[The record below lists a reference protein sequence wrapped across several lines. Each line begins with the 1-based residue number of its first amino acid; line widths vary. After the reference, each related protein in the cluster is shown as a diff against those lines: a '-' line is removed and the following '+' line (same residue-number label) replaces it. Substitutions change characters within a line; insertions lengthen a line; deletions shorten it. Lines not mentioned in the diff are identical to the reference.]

1 MINMQVRDSYN
12 KIALSRDTAEDIW
25 QRAMEQ
31 AKAQPPERGS
41 RRNKVGG
48 KKLRHT
54 LLIAAVIASL
64 MTVTALASEF
74 YGFKS
79 LVREEREQLM
89 AQEQPDGSLDSSTV
103 TVYDIGQT
111 RPYEGPDWAME
122 WVDKAQEAFSE
133 WRSYKEEKLD
143 AYYREKLPNLKDI
156 LTISDNGG
164 PGYDGIDVAD
174 NGDGTYTFTLWRYE
188 EDPDNLAPDIFGNMA
203 PAYKEVLD
211 PATSVTVDQ
220 AEKEAFDE
228 EMLRMA
234 TLGGYG
240 DYHHIYGVADAE
252 EAEKLEELAAEY
264 SLSLRSGQ
272 VTKYAGDDSDQGLNQ
287 SLGQAVGSGDI
298 YREAP
303 EFDHYSSFQSGS
315 FQSACTARQILLE
328 EYPQADI
335 QVLDSR
341 LATVLQGVLVLEAVH
356 MRDRGFSLAQAA
368 AVLEETRNTGRIF
381 FTTSDLDYLRHGG
394 RIGKAAQAA
403 GTLLHVKPL
412 IGYQGD
418 GLVTDGIAQGRKN
431 SLTRVMELFYR
442 YLDRNQIDLN
452 GYYLVTGYGLDLE
465 EHQDFARRLL
475 EGLKERG
482 WPAETAGAFQI
493 GVTIGVHTG
502 PTPIGLGI
510 LKKEPS
516 APPET

>member
-31 AKAQPPERGS
+31 AKAQPLERGS
-41 RRNKVGG
+41 RRNKGGG
-48 KKLRHT
+48 KKLRRT
-54 LLIAAVIASL
+54 LLIAAVIASF

-74 YGFKS
+74 YGFGS

-188 EDPDNLAPDIFGNMA
+188 EDPDNLVPDIFGNMV

-264 SLSLRSGQ
+264 GLSLRSGQ
-272 VTKYAGDDSDQGLNQ
+272 VTKYAGDDSDEGLNQ

-303 EFDHYSSFQSGS
+303 EFDHYSTFQSGS
-315 FQSACTARQILLE
+315 FQSAANITLSDGRKLSTYLCSTAYGEMVDGWELGGFTVREDEPMSTRSYTAADGTELTISQNSS
-328 EYPQADI
+328 QAI
-335 QVLDSR
+335 VYAYLDKSYITMTMEINSFR
-341 LATVLQGVLVLEAVH
+341 SPGVPETN
-356 MRDRGFSLAQAA
+356 FSLDEA
-368 AVLEETRNTGRIF
+368 AVNYAADFIN
-381 FTTSDLDYLRHGG
+381 YKN
-394 RIGKAAQAA
+394 IGK
-403 GTLLHVKPL
+403 
-412 IGYQGD
+412 
-418 GLVTDGIAQGRKN
+418 
-431 SLTRVMELFYR
+431 
-442 YLDRNQIDLN
+442 
-452 GYYLVTGYGLDLE
+452 
-465 EHQDFARRLL
+465 
-475 EGLKERG
+475 
-482 WPAETAGAFQI
+482 
-493 GVTIGVHTG
+493 
-502 PTPIGLGI
+502 
-510 LKKEPS
+510 
-516 APPET
+516 

>member
-31 AKAQPPERGS
+31 AKAQPSERGS
-41 RRNKVGG
+41 RRNKGGG
-48 KKLRHT
+48 KKLRRT
-54 LLIAAVIASL
+54 LLIAAVIASF

-74 YGFKS
+74 YGFGS

-143 AYYREKLPNLKDI
+143 AYYREKLSNLKDI

-164 PGYDGIDVAD
+164 PGYDGIDVQD

-188 EDPDNLAPDIFGNMA
+188 EDPDNLAPGIFGNMA

-252 EAEKLEELAAEY
+252 GAEKLEELAAEY
-264 SLSLRSGQ
+264 GLSLRSGQ
-272 VTKYAGDDSDQGLNQ
+272 VTKYAGDDSDEGLNQ

-303 EFDHYSSFQSGS
+303 EFDHYSTFQSGS
-315 FQSACTARQILLE
+315 FQSAANITLSDGRKLSTYLCSTAYGEMVDGWELGGFTVREDEPMSTRSYTAADGTELTISQNSS
-328 EYPQADI
+328 QAI
-335 QVLDSR
+335 VYAYLDKSYITMTMEINSYR
-341 LATVLQGVLVLEAVH
+341 SPGVPETN
-356 MRDRGFSLAQAA
+356 FSLDEA
-368 AVLEETRNTGRIF
+368 AVNYGADFIN
-381 FTTSDLDYLRHGG
+381 YKN
-394 RIGKAAQAA
+394 IGK
-403 GTLLHVKPL
+403 
-412 IGYQGD
+412 
-418 GLVTDGIAQGRKN
+418 
-431 SLTRVMELFYR
+431 
-442 YLDRNQIDLN
+442 
-452 GYYLVTGYGLDLE
+452 
-465 EHQDFARRLL
+465 
-475 EGLKERG
+475 
-482 WPAETAGAFQI
+482 
-493 GVTIGVHTG
+493 
-502 PTPIGLGI
+502 
-510 LKKEPS
+510 
-516 APPET
+516 

>member
-31 AKAQPPERGS
+31 AKAQPSERGS
-41 RRNKVGG
+41 RRNKGGG
-48 KKLRHT
+48 KKLRRT
-54 LLIAAVIASL
+54 LLIAAVIASF

-74 YGFKS
+74 YGFGS

-143 AYYREKLPNLKDI
+143 AYYREKLSNLKDI

-164 PGYDGIDVAD
+164 PGYDGIDVQD

-252 EAEKLEELAAEY
+252 GAEKLEELAAEY
-264 SLSLRSGQ
+264 GLSLRSGQ
-272 VTKYAGDDSDQGLNQ
+272 VTKYAGDDSDEGLNQ

-303 EFDHYSSFQSGS
+303 EFDHYSTFQSGS
-315 FQSACTARQILLE
+315 FQSAANITLSDGRKLSTYLCSTAYGEMVDGWELGGFTVREDEPMSTRSYTAADGTELTISQNSS
-328 EYPQADI
+328 QAI
-335 QVLDSR
+335 VYAYLDKSYITMTMEINSYR
-341 LATVLQGVLVLEAVH
+341 SPGVPETNFSLDEATVNY
-356 MRDRGFSLAQAA
+356 AA
-368 AVLEETRNTGRIF
+368 DFIN
-381 FTTSDLDYLRHGG
+381 YKN
-394 RIGKAAQAA
+394 IGK
-403 GTLLHVKPL
+403 
-412 IGYQGD
+412 
-418 GLVTDGIAQGRKN
+418 
-431 SLTRVMELFYR
+431 
-442 YLDRNQIDLN
+442 
-452 GYYLVTGYGLDLE
+452 
-465 EHQDFARRLL
+465 
-475 EGLKERG
+475 
-482 WPAETAGAFQI
+482 
-493 GVTIGVHTG
+493 
-502 PTPIGLGI
+502 
-510 LKKEPS
+510 
-516 APPET
+516 

>member
-31 AKAQPPERGS
+31 AKAQPSERGS

-48 KKLRHT
+48 KNLRRT

-74 YGFKS
+74 YGFGS

-164 PGYDGIDVAD
+164 PGYDGIDVQD

-188 EDPDNLAPDIFGNMA
+188 EDPDNLAPDIFGNMV

-264 SLSLRSGQ
+264 GLSLRSGQ
-272 VTKYAGDDSDQGLNQ
+272 VTKYAGDDSDEGLNQ

-303 EFDHYSSFQSGS
+303 EFDHYSTFQSGS
-315 FQSACTARQILLE
+315 FQSAANITLSDGRRLSTYLCSTAYGEMVDGLE
-328 EYPQADI
+328 VGGFTVREDEPMITRSYTAADGTELTISQNSSQAI
-335 QVLDSR
+335 VYAYLDKSYITMTMEINSYR
-341 LATVLQGVLVLEAVH
+341 SPGVPETN
-356 MRDRGFSLAQAA
+356 FSLDEA
-368 AVLEETRNTGRIF
+368 AVNYAADFIN
-381 FTTSDLDYLRHGG
+381 YKN
-394 RIGKAAQAA
+394 IGK
-403 GTLLHVKPL
+403 
-412 IGYQGD
+412 
-418 GLVTDGIAQGRKN
+418 
-431 SLTRVMELFYR
+431 
-442 YLDRNQIDLN
+442 
-452 GYYLVTGYGLDLE
+452 
-465 EHQDFARRLL
+465 
-475 EGLKERG
+475 
-482 WPAETAGAFQI
+482 
-493 GVTIGVHTG
+493 
-502 PTPIGLGI
+502 
-510 LKKEPS
+510 
-516 APPET
+516 

>member
-12 KIALSRDTAEDIW
+12 KIALSRETAEEIW
-25 QRAMEQ
+25 ERAMES
-31 AKAQPPERGS
+31 AKTLPQERKS
-41 RRNKVGG
+41 RKGKGGG
-48 KKLRHT
+48 KSLRRT

-74 YGFKS
+74 YGFGS
-79 LVREEREQLM
+79 LVREEREQPM
-89 AQEQPDGSLDSSTV
+89 AREQPDGSLETTTV

-228 EMLRMA
+228 EMLRNQPH
-234 TLGGYG
+234 

-264 SLSLRSGQ
+264 GLSLRSGQ
-272 VTKYAGDDSDQGLNQ
+272 VTKYAGDDSDEGLNQ

-303 EFDHYSSFQSGS
+303 EFDHYSTFQSGS
-315 FQSACTARQILLE
+315 FQSAANITLSDGRKLSTYLCSTAYGEMVDGWELGGFTVREDEPMSTRSYTAADGTELTISQNGS
-328 EYPQADI
+328 QAI
-335 QVLDSR
+335 VYAYLDKSYITMTMEINSYR
-341 LATVLQGVLVLEAVH
+341 SPGIPETDFSLDQATVNYGA
-356 MRDRGFSLAQAA
+356 DFI
-368 AVLEETRNTGRIF
+368 N
-381 FTTSDLDYLRHGG
+381 YKN
-394 RIGKAAQAA
+394 IGK
-403 GTLLHVKPL
+403 
-412 IGYQGD
+412 
-418 GLVTDGIAQGRKN
+418 
-431 SLTRVMELFYR
+431 
-442 YLDRNQIDLN
+442 
-452 GYYLVTGYGLDLE
+452 
-465 EHQDFARRLL
+465 
-475 EGLKERG
+475 
-482 WPAETAGAFQI
+482 
-493 GVTIGVHTG
+493 
-502 PTPIGLGI
+502 
-510 LKKEPS
+510 
-516 APPET
+516 

>member
-31 AKAQPPERGS
+31 AKAQPSERGS
-41 RRNKVGG
+41 RRNKGGG
-48 KKLRHT
+48 KKLRRT
-54 LLIAAVIASL
+54 LLIAAVIASF

-74 YGFKS
+74 YGFGS

-143 AYYREKLPNLKDI
+143 AYYREKLSNLKDI

-164 PGYDGIDVAD
+164 PGYDGIDVQD

-188 EDPDNLAPDIFGNMA
+188 EDPDNLAPGIFGNMA

-252 EAEKLEELAAEY
+252 GAEKLEELAAEY
-264 SLSLRSGQ
+264 GLSLRSGQ
-272 VTKYAGDDSDQGLNQ
+272 VTKYAGDDSDEGLNQ

-303 EFDHYSSFQSGS
+303 EFDHYSTFQSGS
-315 FQSACTARQILLE
+315 FQSAANITLSDGRRLSTYLCSTAYGEMVDGWELGGFTVREDEPMSTRSYTAADGTELTISQNSS
-328 EYPQADI
+328 QAI
-335 QVLDSR
+335 VYAYLDKSYITMTMEINSYR
-341 LATVLQGVLVLEAVH
+341 SPGVPETN
-356 MRDRGFSLAQAA
+356 FSLDEA
-368 AVLEETRNTGRIF
+368 AVNYGADFIN
-381 FTTSDLDYLRHGG
+381 YKN
-394 RIGKAAQAA
+394 IGK
-403 GTLLHVKPL
+403 
-412 IGYQGD
+412 
-418 GLVTDGIAQGRKN
+418 
-431 SLTRVMELFYR
+431 
-442 YLDRNQIDLN
+442 
-452 GYYLVTGYGLDLE
+452 
-465 EHQDFARRLL
+465 
-475 EGLKERG
+475 
-482 WPAETAGAFQI
+482 
-493 GVTIGVHTG
+493 
-502 PTPIGLGI
+502 
-510 LKKEPS
+510 
-516 APPET
+516 

>member
-31 AKAQPPERGS
+31 AKSLPPERGS
-41 RRNKVGG
+41 GRNKGDG
-48 KKLRHT
+48 KKLRRT

-74 YGFKS
+74 YGFGS

-143 AYYREKLPNLKDI
+143 AYYREKLSNLKDI

-164 PGYDGIDVAD
+164 PGYDGIDVQD

-188 EDPDNLAPDIFGNMA
+188 EDPDTLVPDIFGNMV

-211 PATSVTVDQ
+211 PSASVTVDQ
-220 AEKEAFDE
+220 AEKDAYDA

-240 DYHHIYGVADAE
+240 DYHYIYGVADAE
-252 EAEKLEELAAEY
+252 EAEKLEALAAEY
-264 SLSLRSGQ
+264 GLSLRSGQ
-272 VTKYAGDDSDQGLNQ
+272 LTKYAGDDSDQGLNQ

-303 EFDHYSSFQSGS
+303 EFDHYSTFQSGS
-315 FQSACTARQILLE
+315 FQSAANITLSDGRRLSTYLCSTAYGEMVDGWELGGFTVREDEPMSTRSYTAADGTELTISQNSS
-328 EYPQADI
+328 QAI
-335 QVLDSR
+335 VYAYLDKSYITMTMEINSYR
-341 LATVLQGVLVLEAVH
+341 SPGVPETNFSLDEATVNY
-356 MRDRGFSLAQAA
+356 AA
-368 AVLEETRNTGRIF
+368 DFIN
-381 FTTSDLDYLRHGG
+381 YKN
-394 RIGKAAQAA
+394 IGK
-403 GTLLHVKPL
+403 
-412 IGYQGD
+412 
-418 GLVTDGIAQGRKN
+418 
-431 SLTRVMELFYR
+431 
-442 YLDRNQIDLN
+442 
-452 GYYLVTGYGLDLE
+452 
-465 EHQDFARRLL
+465 
-475 EGLKERG
+475 
-482 WPAETAGAFQI
+482 
-493 GVTIGVHTG
+493 
-502 PTPIGLGI
+502 
-510 LKKEPS
+510 
-516 APPET
+516 

>member
-31 AKAQPPERGS
+31 AKAQPSERGS

-48 KKLRHT
+48 KNLRRT

-74 YGFKS
+74 YGFGS

-188 EDPDNLAPDIFGNMA
+188 EDPDNLVPDIFGNMV

-264 SLSLRSGQ
+264 GLSLRSGQ
-272 VTKYAGDDSDQGLNQ
+272 VTKYAGDDSDEGLNQ

-303 EFDHYSSFQSGS
+303 EFDHYSTFQSGS
-315 FQSACTARQILLE
+315 FQSAANITLSDGRRLSTYLCSTAYGEMVDGWELGGFTVREDEPMSTRSYTAADGTELTISQNGS
-328 EYPQADI
+328 QAI
-335 QVLDSR
+335 VYAYLDKSYITMTMEINSYR
-341 LATVLQGVLVLEAVH
+341 SPGVPEP
-356 MRDRGFSLAQAA
+356 DFSLDEA
-368 AVLEETRNTGRIF
+368 AVNYGADFIN
-381 FTTSDLDYLRHGG
+381 YKN
-394 RIGKAAQAA
+394 IGK
-403 GTLLHVKPL
+403 
-412 IGYQGD
+412 
-418 GLVTDGIAQGRKN
+418 
-431 SLTRVMELFYR
+431 
-442 YLDRNQIDLN
+442 
-452 GYYLVTGYGLDLE
+452 
-465 EHQDFARRLL
+465 
-475 EGLKERG
+475 
-482 WPAETAGAFQI
+482 
-493 GVTIGVHTG
+493 
-502 PTPIGLGI
+502 
-510 LKKEPS
+510 
-516 APPET
+516 

>member
-31 AKAQPPERGS
+31 AKAQPSERGS
-41 RRNKVGG
+41 RRNKGGG
-48 KKLRHT
+48 KKLRRT
-54 LLIAAVIASL
+54 LLIAAVIASF

-188 EDPDNLAPDIFGNMA
+188 EDPDNLVPDIFGNMV

-264 SLSLRSGQ
+264 GLSLRSGQ
-272 VTKYAGDDSDQGLNQ
+272 VTKYAGDDSDEGLNQ

-303 EFDHYSSFQSGS
+303 EFDHYSTFQSGS
-315 FQSACTARQILLE
+315 FQSAANITLSDGRRLSTYLCSTAYGEMVDGWELGGFTVREDEPMTTRSYTAADGTELTISQNGS
-328 EYPQADI
+328 QAI
-335 QVLDSR
+335 VYAYLDKSYITMTMEINSYR
-341 LATVLQGVLVLEAVH
+341 SPGVRET
-356 MRDRGFSLAQAA
+356 DFSLDQAA
-368 AVLEETRNTGRIF
+368 VNYAADFIN
-381 FTTSDLDYLRHGG
+381 YKN
-394 RIGKAAQAA
+394 IGK
-403 GTLLHVKPL
+403 
-412 IGYQGD
+412 
-418 GLVTDGIAQGRKN
+418 
-431 SLTRVMELFYR
+431 
-442 YLDRNQIDLN
+442 
-452 GYYLVTGYGLDLE
+452 
-465 EHQDFARRLL
+465 
-475 EGLKERG
+475 
-482 WPAETAGAFQI
+482 
-493 GVTIGVHTG
+493 
-502 PTPIGLGI
+502 
-510 LKKEPS
+510 
-516 APPET
+516 

>member
-31 AKAQPPERGS
+31 AKAQPSERGS

-48 KKLRHT
+48 KNLRRT

-74 YGFKS
+74 YGFGS

-89 AQEQPDGSLDSSTV
+89 AREQPDGSLDSSTV

-252 EAEKLEELAAEY
+252 GAEKLEELAAEY
-264 SLSLRSGQ
+264 GLSLRSGQ

-287 SLGQAVGSGDI
+287 SLGQAVGRGDI

-303 EFDHYSSFQSGS
+303 EFDHYSTFQSGS
-315 FQSACTARQILLE
+315 FQSAANITLSDGRKLSTYLCSTAYGEMVDGWELGGFTVREDEPMSTRSYTAADGTELTISQNSS
-328 EYPQADI
+328 QAI
-335 QVLDSR
+335 VYAYLDKSYITMTMEINSFR
-341 LATVLQGVLVLEAVH
+341 SPGVPETN
-356 MRDRGFSLAQAA
+356 FSLDEA
-368 AVLEETRNTGRIF
+368 AVNYAADFIN
-381 FTTSDLDYLRHGG
+381 YKN
-394 RIGKAAQAA
+394 IGK
-403 GTLLHVKPL
+403 
-412 IGYQGD
+412 
-418 GLVTDGIAQGRKN
+418 
-431 SLTRVMELFYR
+431 
-442 YLDRNQIDLN
+442 
-452 GYYLVTGYGLDLE
+452 
-465 EHQDFARRLL
+465 
-475 EGLKERG
+475 
-482 WPAETAGAFQI
+482 
-493 GVTIGVHTG
+493 
-502 PTPIGLGI
+502 
-510 LKKEPS
+510 
-516 APPET
+516 

>member
-31 AKAQPPERGS
+31 AKAQPSERGS

-48 KKLRHT
+48 KNLRRT

-74 YGFKS
+74 YGFRS

-188 EDPDNLAPDIFGNMA
+188 EDPDNLAPDIFGNMV

-264 SLSLRSGQ
+264 GLSLRSGQ
-272 VTKYAGDDSDQGLNQ
+272 VTKYAGDDSDEGLNQ

-303 EFDHYSSFQSGS
+303 EFDHYSTFQSGS
-315 FQSACTARQILLE
+315 FQSAANITLSDGRKLSTYLCSTAYGEMVDGWELGGFTVREDEPMSTRSYTAADGTELTISQNSS
-328 EYPQADI
+328 QAI
-335 QVLDSR
+335 VYAYLDKSYITMTMEINSYR
-341 LATVLQGVLVLEAVH
+341 SPGVPETN
-356 MRDRGFSLAQAA
+356 FSLDEA
-368 AVLEETRNTGRIF
+368 AVNYAADFIN
-381 FTTSDLDYLRHGG
+381 YKN
-394 RIGKAAQAA
+394 IGK
-403 GTLLHVKPL
+403 
-412 IGYQGD
+412 
-418 GLVTDGIAQGRKN
+418 
-431 SLTRVMELFYR
+431 
-442 YLDRNQIDLN
+442 
-452 GYYLVTGYGLDLE
+452 
-465 EHQDFARRLL
+465 
-475 EGLKERG
+475 
-482 WPAETAGAFQI
+482 
-493 GVTIGVHTG
+493 
-502 PTPIGLGI
+502 
-510 LKKEPS
+510 
-516 APPET
+516 

>member
-31 AKAQPPERGS
+31 AKAQPSERGS
-41 RRNKVGG
+41 RRNKGGG
-48 KKLRHT
+48 KKLRRT
-54 LLIAAVIASL
+54 LLIAAVIASF

-74 YGFKS
+74 YGFGS

-143 AYYREKLPNLKDI
+143 AYYREKLSNLKDI

-164 PGYDGIDVAD
+164 PGYDGIDVQD

-188 EDPDNLAPDIFGNMA
+188 EDPDNLAPGIFGNMA

-252 EAEKLEELAAEY
+252 GAEKLEELAAEY
-264 SLSLRSGQ
+264 GLSLRSGQ
-272 VTKYAGDDSDQGLNQ
+272 VTKYAGDDSDEGLNQ

-303 EFDHYSSFQSGS
+303 EFDHYSTFQSGS
-315 FQSACTARQILLE
+315 FQSAANITLSDGRKLSTYLCSTAYGEMVDGWELGGFTVREDEPMSTRSYTAADGTELTISQNSS
-328 EYPQADI
+328 QAI
-335 QVLDSR
+335 VYAYLDKSYITMTMEINSYR
-341 LATVLQGVLVLEAVH
+341 SPGVPETNFSLDEATVNY
-356 MRDRGFSLAQAA
+356 AA
-368 AVLEETRNTGRIF
+368 DFIN
-381 FTTSDLDYLRHGG
+381 YKN
-394 RIGKAAQAA
+394 IGK
-403 GTLLHVKPL
+403 
-412 IGYQGD
+412 
-418 GLVTDGIAQGRKN
+418 
-431 SLTRVMELFYR
+431 
-442 YLDRNQIDLN
+442 
-452 GYYLVTGYGLDLE
+452 
-465 EHQDFARRLL
+465 
-475 EGLKERG
+475 
-482 WPAETAGAFQI
+482 
-493 GVTIGVHTG
+493 
-502 PTPIGLGI
+502 
-510 LKKEPS
+510 
-516 APPET
+516 

>member
-31 AKAQPPERGS
+31 AKAQPSERGS
-41 RRNKVGG
+41 RRNKGGG
-48 KKLRHT
+48 KKLRRT

-74 YGFKS
+74 YGFGS

-164 PGYDGIDVAD
+164 PGYDGIDVQD

-188 EDPDNLAPDIFGNMA
+188 EDPDNLAPDIFGNMV

-264 SLSLRSGQ
+264 GLSLRSGQ

-303 EFDHYSSFQSGS
+303 EFDHYSTFQSGS
-315 FQSACTARQILLE
+315 FQSAANITLSDGRKLSTYLCSTAYGEMVDGWELGGFTVREDEPMSTRSYTAADGTELTISQNGS
-328 EYPQADI
+328 QAI
-335 QVLDSR
+335 VYAYLDKSYITMTMEINSYR
-341 LATVLQGVLVLEAVH
+341 SPGVRET
-356 MRDRGFSLAQAA
+356 DFSLDEA
-368 AVLEETRNTGRIF
+368 AVNYGADFIN
-381 FTTSDLDYLRHGG
+381 YKN
-394 RIGKAAQAA
+394 IGK
-403 GTLLHVKPL
+403 
-412 IGYQGD
+412 
-418 GLVTDGIAQGRKN
+418 
-431 SLTRVMELFYR
+431 
-442 YLDRNQIDLN
+442 
-452 GYYLVTGYGLDLE
+452 
-465 EHQDFARRLL
+465 
-475 EGLKERG
+475 
-482 WPAETAGAFQI
+482 
-493 GVTIGVHTG
+493 
-502 PTPIGLGI
+502 
-510 LKKEPS
+510 
-516 APPET
+516 

>member
-31 AKAQPPERGS
+31 AKAQPSERGS
-41 RRNKVGG
+41 RRNKGGG
-48 KKLRHT
+48 KKLRRT
-54 LLIAAVIASL
+54 LLIAAVIASF

-74 YGFKS
+74 YGFGS

-143 AYYREKLPNLKDI
+143 AYYREKLSNLKDI

-164 PGYDGIDVAD
+164 PGYDGIDVQD

-188 EDPDNLAPDIFGNMA
+188 EDPDNLAPGIFGNMA

-264 SLSLRSGQ
+264 GLSLRSGQ
-272 VTKYAGDDSDQGLNQ
+272 VTKYAGDDSDEGLNQ

-303 EFDHYSSFQSGS
+303 EFDHYSTFQSGS
-315 FQSACTARQILLE
+315 FQSAANITLSDGRRLSTYLCSTAYGEMVDGWELGGFTVREDEPMSTRSYTAADGTELTISQNSS
-328 EYPQADI
+328 QAI
-335 QVLDSR
+335 VYAYLDKSYITMTMEINSYR
-341 LATVLQGVLVLEAVH
+341 SPGVPETN
-356 MRDRGFSLAQAA
+356 FSLDEA
-368 AVLEETRNTGRIF
+368 AVNYGADFIN
-381 FTTSDLDYLRHGG
+381 YKN
-394 RIGKAAQAA
+394 IGK
-403 GTLLHVKPL
+403 
-412 IGYQGD
+412 
-418 GLVTDGIAQGRKN
+418 
-431 SLTRVMELFYR
+431 
-442 YLDRNQIDLN
+442 
-452 GYYLVTGYGLDLE
+452 
-465 EHQDFARRLL
+465 
-475 EGLKERG
+475 
-482 WPAETAGAFQI
+482 
-493 GVTIGVHTG
+493 
-502 PTPIGLGI
+502 
-510 LKKEPS
+510 
-516 APPET
+516 

>member
-31 AKAQPPERGS
+31 AKAQPSERGS
-41 RRNKVGG
+41 RRNKGGG
-48 KKLRHT
+48 KKLRRT
-54 LLIAAVIASL
+54 LLIAAVIASF

-188 EDPDNLAPDIFGNMA
+188 EDPDNLVPDIFGNMV

-264 SLSLRSGQ
+264 GLSLRSGQ
-272 VTKYAGDDSDQGLNQ
+272 VTKYAGDDSDEGLNQ

-303 EFDHYSSFQSGS
+303 EFDHYSTFQSGS
-315 FQSACTARQILLE
+315 FQSAANITLSDGRRLSTYLCSTAYGEMVDGWELGGFTVREDEPMSTRSYTAADGTELTISQNSS
-328 EYPQADI
+328 QAI
-335 QVLDSR
+335 VYAYLDKSYITMTMEINSYR
-341 LATVLQGVLVLEAVH
+341 SPGVPETN
-356 MRDRGFSLAQAA
+356 FSLDEA
-368 AVLEETRNTGRIF
+368 AVNYAADFIN
-381 FTTSDLDYLRHGG
+381 YKN
-394 RIGKAAQAA
+394 IGK
-403 GTLLHVKPL
+403 
-412 IGYQGD
+412 
-418 GLVTDGIAQGRKN
+418 
-431 SLTRVMELFYR
+431 
-442 YLDRNQIDLN
+442 
-452 GYYLVTGYGLDLE
+452 
-465 EHQDFARRLL
+465 
-475 EGLKERG
+475 
-482 WPAETAGAFQI
+482 
-493 GVTIGVHTG
+493 
-502 PTPIGLGI
+502 
-510 LKKEPS
+510 
-516 APPET
+516 

>member
-31 AKAQPPERGS
+31 AKAQPSERGS
-41 RRNKVGG
+41 RRNKGGG
-48 KKLRHT
+48 KKLRRT
-54 LLIAAVIASL
+54 LLIAAVIASF

-74 YGFKS
+74 YGFGS

-133 WRSYKEEKLD
+133 WRSYKEEKLE

-156 LTISDNGG
+156 LTKSDG
-164 PGYDGIDVAD
+164 PGYDGIDVQD

-252 EAEKLEELAAEY
+252 GAEKLEELAAEY
-264 SLSLRSGQ
+264 GLSLRSGQ
-272 VTKYAGDDSDQGLNQ
+272 VTKYAGDDSDEGLNQ

-303 EFDHYSSFQSGS
+303 EFDHYSTFQSGS
-315 FQSACTARQILLE
+315 FQSAANITLSDGRKLSTYLCSTAYGEMVDGWELGGFTVREDEPMSTRSYTAADGTELTISQNSS
-328 EYPQADI
+328 QAI
-335 QVLDSR
+335 VYAYLDKSYITMTMEINSYR
-341 LATVLQGVLVLEAVH
+341 SPGVPETNFSLDEATVNY
-356 MRDRGFSLAQAA
+356 AA
-368 AVLEETRNTGRIF
+368 DFIN
-381 FTTSDLDYLRHGG
+381 YKN
-394 RIGKAAQAA
+394 IGK
-403 GTLLHVKPL
+403 
-412 IGYQGD
+412 
-418 GLVTDGIAQGRKN
+418 
-431 SLTRVMELFYR
+431 
-442 YLDRNQIDLN
+442 
-452 GYYLVTGYGLDLE
+452 
-465 EHQDFARRLL
+465 
-475 EGLKERG
+475 
-482 WPAETAGAFQI
+482 
-493 GVTIGVHTG
+493 
-502 PTPIGLGI
+502 
-510 LKKEPS
+510 
-516 APPET
+516 

>member
-31 AKAQPPERGS
+31 AKAQPSERGS

-48 KKLRHT
+48 KNLRRT

-74 YGFKS
+74 YGFGS

-122 WVDKAQEAFSE
+122 WVDKAQQAFSE

-188 EDPDNLAPDIFGNMA
+188 EDPDNLVPDIFGNMV

-264 SLSLRSGQ
+264 GLSLRSGQ
-272 VTKYAGDDSDQGLNQ
+272 VTKYAGDDSDEGLNQ

-303 EFDHYSSFQSGS
+303 EFDHYSTFQSGS
-315 FQSACTARQILLE
+315 FQSAANITLSDGRRLSTYLCSTAYGEMVDGWELGGFTVREDEPMSTRSYTAADGTELTISQNGS
-328 EYPQADI
+328 QAI
-335 QVLDSR
+335 VYAYLDKSYITMTMEINSYR
-341 LATVLQGVLVLEAVH
+341 SPGVPETN
-356 MRDRGFSLAQAA
+356 FSLDQAA
-368 AVLEETRNTGRIF
+368 VNYAADFIN
-381 FTTSDLDYLRHGG
+381 YKN
-394 RIGKAAQAA
+394 IGK
-403 GTLLHVKPL
+403 
-412 IGYQGD
+412 
-418 GLVTDGIAQGRKN
+418 
-431 SLTRVMELFYR
+431 
-442 YLDRNQIDLN
+442 
-452 GYYLVTGYGLDLE
+452 
-465 EHQDFARRLL
+465 
-475 EGLKERG
+475 
-482 WPAETAGAFQI
+482 
-493 GVTIGVHTG
+493 
-502 PTPIGLGI
+502 
-510 LKKEPS
+510 
-516 APPET
+516 

>member
-31 AKAQPPERGS
+31 AKAQPSERGS
-41 RRNKVGG
+41 RRNKGGG
-48 KKLRHT
+48 KKLRRT
-54 LLIAAVIASL
+54 LLIAAVIASF

-74 YGFKS
+74 YGFGS

-264 SLSLRSGQ
+264 GLSLRSGQ
-272 VTKYAGDDSDQGLNQ
+272 VTKYAGDDSDEGLNQ

-303 EFDHYSSFQSGS
+303 EFDHYSTFQSGS
-315 FQSACTARQILLE
+315 FQSAANITLSDGRKLSTYLCSTAYGEMVDGWELGGFTVREDEPMSTRSYTAADGTELTISQNSS
-328 EYPQADI
+328 QAI
-335 QVLDSR
+335 VYAYLDKSYITMTMEINSYR
-341 LATVLQGVLVLEAVH
+341 SPGVPETN
-356 MRDRGFSLAQAA
+356 FSLDEA
-368 AVLEETRNTGRIF
+368 AVNYAADFIN
-381 FTTSDLDYLRHGG
+381 YKN
-394 RIGKAAQAA
+394 IGK
-403 GTLLHVKPL
+403 
-412 IGYQGD
+412 
-418 GLVTDGIAQGRKN
+418 
-431 SLTRVMELFYR
+431 
-442 YLDRNQIDLN
+442 
-452 GYYLVTGYGLDLE
+452 
-465 EHQDFARRLL
+465 
-475 EGLKERG
+475 
-482 WPAETAGAFQI
+482 
-493 GVTIGVHTG
+493 
-502 PTPIGLGI
+502 
-510 LKKEPS
+510 
-516 APPET
+516 

>member
-31 AKAQPPERGS
+31 AKAQPSE
-41 RRNKVGG
+41 RRNHRG
-48 KKLRHT
+48 KNKGKNLRRT

-74 YGFKS
+74 YGFGS

-164 PGYDGIDVAD
+164 PGYDGIDVQD

-188 EDPDNLAPDIFGNMA
+188 EDPDNLAPDIFGNMV

-264 SLSLRSGQ
+264 GLSLRSGQ

-303 EFDHYSSFQSGS
+303 EFDHYSTFQSGS
-315 FQSACTARQILLE
+315 FQSAANITLSDGRRLSTYLCSTAYGEMVDGWELGGFTVREDEPMTTRSYTAADGTELTISQNSS
-328 EYPQADI
+328 QAI
-335 QVLDSR
+335 VYAYLDKSYITMTMEINSYR
-341 LATVLQGVLVLEAVH
+341 SPGVPETN
-356 MRDRGFSLAQAA
+356 FSLDEA
-368 AVLEETRNTGRIF
+368 AVNYAADFIN
-381 FTTSDLDYLRHGG
+381 YKN
-394 RIGKAAQAA
+394 IGK
-403 GTLLHVKPL
+403 
-412 IGYQGD
+412 
-418 GLVTDGIAQGRKN
+418 
-431 SLTRVMELFYR
+431 
-442 YLDRNQIDLN
+442 
-452 GYYLVTGYGLDLE
+452 
-465 EHQDFARRLL
+465 
-475 EGLKERG
+475 
-482 WPAETAGAFQI
+482 
-493 GVTIGVHTG
+493 
-502 PTPIGLGI
+502 
-510 LKKEPS
+510 
-516 APPET
+516 

>member
-31 AKAQPPERGS
+31 AKAQPSERGS
-41 RRNKVGG
+41 GRNKGDG
-48 KKLRHT
+48 KKLRRT

-74 YGFKS
+74 YGFGS

-234 TLGGYG
+234 TLGSYG

-272 VTKYAGDDSDQGLNQ
+272 VTKYAGDDSDEGLNQ

-303 EFDHYSSFQSGS
+303 EFDHYSTFQSGS
-315 FQSACTARQILLE
+315 FQSAANITLSDGRRLSTYLCSTAYGEMVDGWELGGFTVREDEPMTTRSYTAADGTELTISQNSS
-328 EYPQADI
+328 QAI
-335 QVLDSR
+335 VYAYLDKSYITMTMEINSYR
-341 LATVLQGVLVLEAVH
+341 SPGVPETN
-356 MRDRGFSLAQAA
+356 FSLDEA
-368 AVLEETRNTGRIF
+368 AVNYAADFIN
-381 FTTSDLDYLRHGG
+381 YKN
-394 RIGKAAQAA
+394 IGK
-403 GTLLHVKPL
+403 
-412 IGYQGD
+412 
-418 GLVTDGIAQGRKN
+418 
-431 SLTRVMELFYR
+431 
-442 YLDRNQIDLN
+442 
-452 GYYLVTGYGLDLE
+452 
-465 EHQDFARRLL
+465 
-475 EGLKERG
+475 
-482 WPAETAGAFQI
+482 
-493 GVTIGVHTG
+493 
-502 PTPIGLGI
+502 
-510 LKKEPS
+510 
-516 APPET
+516 

>member
-31 AKAQPPERGS
+31 AKAQPSERGS

-48 KKLRHT
+48 KNLRRS

-74 YGFKS
+74 YGFGS

-264 SLSLRSGQ
+264 GLSLRSGQ

-303 EFDHYSSFQSGS
+303 EFDHYSTFQSGS
-315 FQSACTARQILLE
+315 FQSAANITLSDGRRLSTYLCSTAYGEMVDGWELGGFTVREDEPMSTRSYTAADGTELTISQNGS
-328 EYPQADI
+328 QAI
-335 QVLDSR
+335 VYAYLDKSYITMTMEINSYR
-341 LATVLQGVLVLEAVH
+341 SPGVPETN
-356 MRDRGFSLAQAA
+356 FSLDEA
-368 AVLEETRNTGRIF
+368 AVNYAADFIN
-381 FTTSDLDYLRHGG
+381 YKN
-394 RIGKAAQAA
+394 IGK
-403 GTLLHVKPL
+403 
-412 IGYQGD
+412 
-418 GLVTDGIAQGRKN
+418 
-431 SLTRVMELFYR
+431 
-442 YLDRNQIDLN
+442 
-452 GYYLVTGYGLDLE
+452 
-465 EHQDFARRLL
+465 
-475 EGLKERG
+475 
-482 WPAETAGAFQI
+482 
-493 GVTIGVHTG
+493 
-502 PTPIGLGI
+502 
-510 LKKEPS
+510 
-516 APPET
+516 